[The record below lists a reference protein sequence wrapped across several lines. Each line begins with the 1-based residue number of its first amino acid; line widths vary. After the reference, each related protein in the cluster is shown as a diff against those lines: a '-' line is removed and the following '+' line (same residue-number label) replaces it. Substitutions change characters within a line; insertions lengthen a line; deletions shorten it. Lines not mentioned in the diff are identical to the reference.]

1 MASGYWAPLA
11 IATAAGPSA
20 TAASN
25 TSVLPLTALFTF
37 PPNSFGVGTALRV
50 HASGQI
56 SCVVT
61 TPGTARFDLRL
72 GTTVIFDTGPMNLN
86 IIAKVT
92 LPFWFD
98 AMVTCRAVGASGNF
112 MGMGR
117 FTSEAVIASPLA
129 TAGGVGTIISAVS
142 GGPETIPAVGGA
154 VNTTIS
160 QAFDF
165 QFTQTAA
172 TGLVIVQQFILESG
186 SIMLT

>member
-11 IATAAGPSA
+11 IATAAGPPA

-25 TSVLPLTALFTF
+25 TTVLPVTALFTF
-37 PPNSFGVGTALRV
+37 PPNSIAVGSVLRL

-61 TPGTARFDLRL
+61 TPGTARFDMRL
-72 GTTVIFDTGPMNLN
+72 GGTVIFDTGPMNLN

-98 AMVTCRAVGASGNF
+98 AMVTCRAAGAAGNF
-112 MGMGR
+112 FGMGR

-129 TAGGVGTIISAVS
+129 TAGGVGTIVSSVS
-142 GGPETIPAVGGA
+142 GGPETLPAVGGA
-154 VNTTIS
+154 VNTTVSNI
-160 QAFDF
+160 FDF
-165 QFTQTAA
+165 QFTQTVA
-172 TGLVIVQQFILESG
+172 TGSLTVHQLILESG
-186 SIMLT
+186 SIALT